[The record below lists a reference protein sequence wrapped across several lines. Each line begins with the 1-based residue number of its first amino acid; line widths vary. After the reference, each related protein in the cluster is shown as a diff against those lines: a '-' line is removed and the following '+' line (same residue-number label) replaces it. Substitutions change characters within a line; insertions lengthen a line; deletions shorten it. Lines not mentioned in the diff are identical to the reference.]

1 MSPSPVPVHPGRAT
15 NVASEAAKGPL
26 DDLIDKSEVVICT
39 GSGGVGKTT
48 TAAVLAMEAAI
59 RGRRAVVVTIDPA
72 RRLPQ
77 VFYNF
82 GHGHIGLTLGAIT
95 GQLLAEQASG
105 LAPSVPLEP
114 FLARRF
120 AG

>member
-1 MSPSPVPVHPGRAT
+1 MLEMVDYHRRFEVPIRLVEGPELRELEPALNARAT
-15 NVASEAAKGPL
+15 CAVELPGVSRTL
-26 DDLIDKSEVVICT
+26 DPYAPS
-39 GSGGVGKTT
+39 
-48 TAAVLAMEAAI
+48 
-59 RGRRAVVVTIDPA
+59 RRLFE
-72 RRLPQ
+72 RFLRLPQ

-105 LAPSVPLEP
+105 LAPSVSLEP

>member
-1 MSPSPVPVHPGRAT
+1 MSRTLDPYAPS
-15 NVASEAAKGPL
+15 
-26 DDLIDKSEVVICT
+26 
-39 GSGGVGKTT
+39 
-48 TAAVLAMEAAI
+48 
-59 RGRRAVVVTIDPA
+59 RRLFECFL
-72 RRLPQ
+72 RLPQ